1 MAAVLIFLGCT
12 LYGSLLS
19 YFQDTP
25 DNDGSGS
32 CNFFGSLHSSKAAN
46 YCSAL
51 TVLSIQHIPL

>member
-25 DNDGSGS
+25 DNDCSGS
-32 CNFFGSLHSSKAAN
+32 CNFFGSLHSSKTADCYKAA
-46 YCSAL
+46 
-51 TVLSIQHIPL
+51 VLSS